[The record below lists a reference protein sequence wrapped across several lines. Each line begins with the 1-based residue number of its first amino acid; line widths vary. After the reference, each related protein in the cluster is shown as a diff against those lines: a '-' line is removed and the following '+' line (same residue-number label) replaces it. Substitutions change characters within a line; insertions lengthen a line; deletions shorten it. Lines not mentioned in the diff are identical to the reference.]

1 MPARRGKRRGVL
13 TLKVQDHCYHS
24 SMEEKDRRQL
34 LLEVYGIERQS
45 DQNSSVV
52 VFAIIAAALTYVV
65 ASAGFLLGHYTSAG
79 YTNIPSVVLLLSP
92 LVIVALLSSLV
103 LTVSANAIRGK
114 HLKELEKQVK
124 VEVEVEVEVGK
135 NVSFPS
141 SIRDASDIWEIKRS
155 LSWLRVYAILTL
167 TTYLPLFVLAW
178 AYIFAVLIPGPW
190 SGYKKAAFI
199 FYSFVI
205 AAQAAGLLVASFH
218 PRFKKD
224 YNAN

>member
-124 VEVEVEVEVGK
+124 VEVEVEVGK

-167 TTYLPLFVLAW
+167 TTYLPLFV
-178 AYIFAVLIPGPW
+178 
-190 SGYKKAAFI
+190 
-199 FYSFVI
+199 
-205 AAQAAGLLVASFH
+205 
-218 PRFKKD
+218 
-224 YNAN
+224 

>member
-1 MPARRGKRRGVL
+1 
-13 TLKVQDHCYHS
+13 
-24 SMEEKDRRQL
+24 MEEKDQRQL

-45 DQNSSVV
+45 DQNSTVV

-114 HLKELEKQVK
+114 HLKELEKQVN
-124 VEVEVEVEVGK
+124 VEVKAEGGK
-135 NVSFPS
+135 KISFPS
-141 SIRDASDIWEIKRS
+141 SIRDTSDIWEIKRS
-155 LSWLRVYAILTL
+155 LSWLRVYAVLTL
-167 TTYLPLFVLAW
+167 TTYIPLFVLAL
-178 AYIFAVLIPGPW
+178 AYTFAVLIPGPW
-190 SGYKKAAFI
+190 SGYKRAAFV

>member
-1 MPARRGKRRGVL
+1 MA
-13 TLKVQDHCYHS
+13 
-24 SMEEKDRRQL
+24 EKNQREL
-34 LLEVYGIERQS
+34 LLEVYGIERQN

-114 HLKELEKQVK
+114 HLKELEKQVN
-124 VEVEVEVEVGK
+124 VEVTVEGDK
-135 NVSFPS
+135 KISFPS
-141 SIRDASDIWEIKRS
+141 SIRDASDIWEIK
-155 LSWLRVYAILTL
+155 LGWSWLRVYTILTV
-167 TTYLPLFVLAW
+167 TTYVPLFVLAL
-178 AYIFAVLIPGPW
+178 AYTFAVLIPGPW

-218 PRFKKD
+218 PRFKKN